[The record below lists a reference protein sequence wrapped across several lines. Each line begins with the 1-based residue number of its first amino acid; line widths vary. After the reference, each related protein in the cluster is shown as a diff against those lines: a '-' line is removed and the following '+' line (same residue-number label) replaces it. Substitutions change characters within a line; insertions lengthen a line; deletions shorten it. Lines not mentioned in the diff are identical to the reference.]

1 LTLHQFVLGLV
12 KQQETN
18 MSDTKWM
25 LITID
30 RYEGD
35 ITHVATDDLD
45 AILHPEGPVKHLC
58 HDDVDMT
65 TNVLADLSRVGARFA
80 EYAGGT
86 IVLADVE
93 Q

>member
-1 LTLHQFVLGLV
+1 
-12 KQQETN
+12 
-18 MSDTKWM
+18 
-25 LITID
+25 
-30 RYEGD
+30 
-35 ITHVATDDLD
+35 
-45 AILHPEGPVKHLC
+45 
-58 HDDVDMT
+58 MT